1 MNLFTKL
8 KKMDLLLIDDDE
20 WIRDSLTLYFE
31 SEGCRITAL
40 ETAEE
45 GLNIIKQKQFDIIIT
60 DYRLP
65 GMNGLEVIR
74 RLRQRGRDFPILILT
89 ARSGWQDKVE
99 GLMAQAGLLEE
110 GESLYDAGNIRLLH
124 HLNALGS
131 LQQVDRF

>member
-1 MNLFTKL
+1 MNLFAKL

-65 GMNGLEVIR
+65 GMNGLEFIQS
-74 RLRQRGRDFPILILT
+74 LPPNQAKAYKILIT
-89 ARSGWQDKVE
+89 A
-99 GLMAQAGLLEE
+99 
-110 GESLYDAGNIRLLH
+110 YGNRDIFSE
-124 HLNALGS
+124 ALSVGIDECIAKPFTSDTIEAS
-131 LQQVDRF
+131 LQQLID